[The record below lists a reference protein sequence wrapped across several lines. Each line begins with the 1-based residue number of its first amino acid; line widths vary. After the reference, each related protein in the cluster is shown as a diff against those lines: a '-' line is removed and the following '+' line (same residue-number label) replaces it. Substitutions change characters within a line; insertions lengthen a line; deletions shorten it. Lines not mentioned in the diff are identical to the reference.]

1 MGQGKSKV
9 MASQNISLPLNPMR
23 AFAVASR
30 HRSFTAAA
38 KELGVT
44 QVAVSRQIALLEDYL
59 GVQLFER
66 DSRSARLTD
75 IGRAFGQDISA
86 HFDGLERATAR
97 LLQVER
103 SNTIQLRVYPS
114 VAHYWLLPRLAQFTA
129 RFPGLRVRL
138 DTRVEP
144 LDFRG
149 TQLDLAIQLGSGPW
163 REGRARKLFDER
175 IDVVCAPSYATKTAP
190 LASAADVV
198 KGELLHSRYRRRAWE
213 QWADSQGLRL
223 DHLRGMEY
231 DSSLLTYSAAAQ
243 GFGLAMGQVDLLA
256 GELGAGRLVAPLNAP
271 ILTGQAFHVIWP
283 TTLSVST
290 KTRKFIDWL
299 LQEAGESP
307 EFFRK
312 GSKPSS

>member
-1 MGQGKSKV
+1 MT
-9 MASQNISLPLNPMR
+9 IDPITLPLNPMR

-75 IGRAFGQDISA
+75 IGRAYGQEISA
-86 HFDGLERATAR
+86 HFEGLERATAR
-97 LLQVER
+97 LLNIER
-103 SNTIQLRVYPS
+103 SNTIQLRIYPS
-114 VAHYWLLPRLAQFTA
+114 VAHFWLLPRLAQFTTQ
-129 RFPGLRVRL
+129 FPGLRVRL

-149 TQLDLAIQLGSGPW
+149 TQLDLAIQLGHGPW
-163 REGRARKLFDER
+163 REGRSRKLLDER
-175 IDVVCAPSYATKTAP
+175 VDVVCAPEYAARIAP
-190 LASAADVV
+190 LTRAADVG
-198 KGELLHSRYRRRAWE
+198 KGDLLHSRYRRRAWE
-213 QWADSQGLRL
+213 HWAERQNVTL
-223 DHLRGMEY
+223 DHMRGVEY

-243 GFGLAMGQVDLLA
+243 GFGLAIGQIDLLA
-256 GELGAGRLVAPLNAP
+256 GELAAGRLVAPLNAP

-299 LQEAGESP
+299 LQEAGEPP

-312 GSKPSS
+312 VGKSLT

>member
-1 MGQGKSKV
+1 MS
-9 MASQNISLPLNPMR
+9 SDTISLPLNPMR

-75 IGRAFGQDISA
+75 IGRAYGQEISP
-86 HFDGLERATAR
+86 HFEGLERATAR
-97 LLQVER
+97 LLNVER
-103 SNTIQLRVYPS
+103 SNTLQLRIYPS
-114 VAHYWLLPRLAQFTA
+114 MAHFWLLPRLAQFTA
-129 RFPGLRVRL
+129 QFPGLRVRL

-149 TQLDLAIQLGSGPW
+149 TQLDLAIQLGHGPW
-163 REGRARKLFDER
+163 REGRSRKLFDER
-175 IDVVCAPSYATKTAP
+175 VDVVCAPAYATQIGP
-190 LASAADVV
+190 LATVQDVSR
-198 KGELLHSRYRRRAWE
+198 GALLHSRYRRRAWE
-213 QWADSQGLRL
+213 QWADSQGVPL
-223 DHLRGMEY
+223 DHMRGVDY

-243 GFGLAMGQVDLLA
+243 GFGLAIGQIDLLA
-256 GELGAGRLVAPLNAP
+256 GALAAGRLIAPLNRP
-271 ILTGQAFHVIWP
+271 ILTGQAFHVVWP

-299 LQEAGESP
+299 LQEAGEQP

-312 GSKPSS
+312 AGRAAG